1 MKRSFLLF
9 CTSSLALLLVS
20 CSSTTI
26 PSSTQYA
33 SNMIHRQKVVK
44 TTKEKYPPKKS
55 QSVTFFNKE
64 IPQKAYRIIGVATVS
79 KYNLF
84 GIPREEAMLNDM
96 MKDLA
101 ASIGGDGLMNISQNG
116 DSLQANVIAYEKI
129 LI

>member
-1 MKRSFLLF
+1 MKRSFLFL
-9 CTSSLALLLVS
+9 CTSAVSLLLVS
-20 CSSTTI
+20 CASSTI

-55 QSVTFFNKE
+55 QLVTFFNNE
-64 IPQKAYRIIGVATVS
+64 TPQKAYRIIGVATVS

-84 GIPREEAMLNDM
+84 GIPREEAMLNNM

-101 ASIGGDGLMNISQNG
+101 ASIGGDGIINISQKG
-116 DSLQANVIAYEKI
+116 DNLQATIIAYEKI